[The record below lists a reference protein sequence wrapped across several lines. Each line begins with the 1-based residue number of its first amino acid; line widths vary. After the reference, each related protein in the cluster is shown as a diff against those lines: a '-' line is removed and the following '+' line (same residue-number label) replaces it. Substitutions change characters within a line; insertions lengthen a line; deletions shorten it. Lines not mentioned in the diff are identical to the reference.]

1 MDTTCQ
7 YQDLNEF
14 LAKHNANARKDDP
27 NTSNQK
33 NTHTRIPGKNS
44 FAGSYIIPK
53 EEEALFYRLYYEH
66 VFVKKKLEHLT
77 EKQLVNDGPIIVD
90 FDFRYS
96 HDVEKDNIPNNIFK
110 I

>member
-53 EEEALFYRLYYEH
+53 EEEALF
-66 VFVKKKLEHLT
+66 
-77 EKQLVNDGPIIVD
+77 
-90 FDFRYS
+90 
-96 HDVEKDNIPNNIFK
+96 
-110 I
+110 